1 MLFQLHQYTKKVLQQ
16 WRQSNKFLLICYN
29 AHLQIDVHFSTHLKN
44 NNNFLF
50 KPLIKI
56 IQVLFFFSLFYSKPH
71 RAQALIISS
80 SLISSHLS
88 HQALISLL
96 SPCLSLSFTLIFI
109 SQLWSEAHRQRCL
122 RRPQRHRPKPQSTPL
137 LIRPT
142 PTLSSPS
149 HKPPSPPISLF
160 SLL

>member
-1 MLFQLHQYTKKVLQQ
+1 M
-16 WRQSNKFLLICYN
+16 
-29 AHLQIDVHFSTHLKN
+29 HFSTHLKN

-56 IQVLFFFSLFYSKPH
+56 IQVLFFFSLFYSRPH

-96 SPCLSLSFTLIFI
+96 SPCLSLSL
-109 SQLWSEAHRQRCL
+109 SLSH
-122 RRPQRHRPKPQSTPL
+122 S
-137 LIRPT
+137 
-142 PTLSSPS
+142 LSSPS
-149 HKPPSPPISLF
+149 LNSGLKLIVNVAFAGLNVTDLSPDPRLCQSDPRRHRPPQVASHHRRPSLY
-160 SLL
+160 SLCCD